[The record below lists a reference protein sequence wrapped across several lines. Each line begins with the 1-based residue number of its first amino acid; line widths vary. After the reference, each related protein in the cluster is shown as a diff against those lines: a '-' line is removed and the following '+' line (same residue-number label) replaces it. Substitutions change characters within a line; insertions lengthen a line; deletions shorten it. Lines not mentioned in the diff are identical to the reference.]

1 MTVTKKAIAEQLKMV
16 PDRPGAYIFKD
27 ERGNVLY
34 VGKAR
39 SLKKRIRSYF
49 RAPTTVGL
57 SPKIR
62 AMVERIADFDFYV
75 TDSEVEALILECN
88 LIKKHCPDFNVD
100 LRDDKSYPSLAIVLE
115 EEFPRVLVT
124 RKLNI
129 KGARYFG
136 PYTKAHA
143 VRETLDTLRR
153 VFPLRTCSDSK
164 MARARASG
172 SPCLDYHIKRCL
184 GPCVGKVSPQEYREM
199 IEQVCLFLEGKQEK
213 IVEKLEE
220 EMREAVEKLEFEK
233 AARLRN
239 RIQAARHVLERQKMM
254 LPSLEDLDVIALVLG
269 EEMACVEVFFV
280 RGGKMLGSE
289 SFILERKGADEDEL
303 LSSFVKQFYLR
314 VTLIPHLIL
323 SEREIGDRKLIESWL
338 SQRRG
343 KRVEIRVPRR
353 GEKRRLVELARE
365 NARHTFELLKVKRRV
380 ERERA
385 SKALAELKEEIG
397 LPSLPYRIEC
407 FDVSTIRGAESV
419 GSMIVFENG
428 KPKSEDYRRFRIK
441 WVRGQDD
448 FAMMGEVLKRRFA
461 RFLEERGQPG
471 SKFGLQPDLVIVDG
485 GKPQLSA
492 AIGALSELKIESIP
506 LAALA
511 KGEEKIYL
519 PDISEPLTLPAFSH
533 ALNLVRRIR
542 DEAHRFAIAY
552 HRGLREKKM
561 VKSVLDDIPGV
572 GERRKKLLM
581 DYFGAVDN
589 LTRASLEELE
599 AVPGLP
605 STLAQ
610 RIFEYFRGERKRV
623 VL

>member
-49 RAPTTVGL
+49 RASTTVGL

-129 KGARYFG
+129 KRARYFG

-184 GPCVGKVSPQEYREM
+184 GPCVGKVSPQEYQEM

-220 EMREAVEKLEFEK
+220 EMREAVGKLEFEK

-314 VTLIPHLIL
+314 VTLIPPLIL

-353 GEKRRLVELARE
+353 GEKRRLVELAQE
-365 NARHTFELLKVKRRV
+365 NARHTFELLKVKRRF

-385 SKALAELKEEIG
+385 SKALAELKEELG
-397 LPSLPYRIEC
+397 LPSLPYGIEC

-448 FAMMGEVLKRRFA
+448 FAMMGEVLRRRFA
-461 RFLEERGQPG
+461 RFLEEGGQPG
-471 SKFGLQPDLVIVDG
+471 SKFGLRPDLVIVDG

-519 PDISEPLTLPAFSH
+519 PDISEPLTLLAFSH

-599 AVPGLP
+599 VVPGLP